1 MWEKFLWGHFISFS
15 FSGPK
20 SIEPFLVILQLS
32 SFDLKPKGELWW
44 KQITTT
50 PIYRQS
56 LRSIPTKRKVCKPK
70 KFFNHLSPKKV
81 WKIKGLIIACP
92 TAYFLYITYLT
103 HFSYVFLAILILI
116 GTIKLRCRLFG
127 GKAKG
132 IRLESGIFMVTS
144 LLQGLQI
151 SLWKIPDNWDNAQIL
166 CFHSGLFLYLMART
180 GQSRQKRLGF
190 MVWVTSS
197 ILAISSHWNISF
209 WESWLYFI
217 KRHLTKSLLKKS
229 NVKTNSTSEWF
240 SLVLSLPW
248 YLLYLLLTSLA
259 RSCLLSLSYGNK
271 SSRHLLPYLI
281 SISISKTVDYLYLV

>member
-1 MWEKFLWGHFISFS
+1 MW
-15 FSGPK
+15 
-20 SIEPFLVILQLS
+20 
-32 SFDLKPKGELWW
+32 
-44 KQITTT
+44 
-50 PIYRQS
+50 
-56 LRSIPTKRKVCKPK
+56 
-70 KFFNHLSPKKV
+70 
-81 WKIKGLIIACP
+81 
-92 TAYFLYITYLT
+92 
-103 HFSYVFLAILILI
+103 
-116 GTIKLRCRLFG
+116 
-127 GKAKG
+127 
-132 IRLESGIFMVTS
+132 LESGIFMVTS

-166 CFHSGLFLYLMART
+166 CLHTGLFLYLMART

-248 YLLYLLLTSLA
+248 YLLYLLPTSLA

-271 SSRHLLPYLI
+271 SSRHLLPASLLNFNINFENSGLFI
-281 SISISKTVDYLYLV
+281 SRLVTNLPLALGLFSKLVAVYWANDKPLSQKQF